1 MTTHPIIDAQLAAL
15 AAELPE
21 PLVAELADGYDE
33 TYAAHRRA
41 LDPDE
46 AASATITEFG
56 DATTICAAFAAN
68 SAGRRFARAV
78 LVTGPVFGAAWATAL
93 LTQPT
98 LRNALGIPA
107 RIAAGGLLLTVVVTL
122 LATAVGRL
130 RYRATRKASTAVACA
145 ILPFDVA
152 AVATVI
158 ALRLAAPV
166 TLVAVALSL
175 TRIVFTAASLRTVQR
190 T

>member
-21 PLVAELADGYDE
+21 PYVAELADGYDE
-33 TYAAHRRA
+33 TYATHRRA

-46 AASATITEFG
+46 AATATIAEFG
-56 DATTICAAFAAN
+56 DAATICAAFAAN
-68 SAGRRFARAV
+68 SAGRRFARAM

-98 LRNALGIPA
+98 LRDALGIPS
-107 RIAAGGLLLTVVVTL
+107 RLVAGGLLLTVVVTL
-122 LATAVGRL
+122 AVTATGRL
-130 RYRATRKASTAVACA
+130 RYRATRTASTAVACA
-145 ILPFDVA
+145 LLPFDAA
-152 AVATVI
+152 AVVTVI
-158 ALRLAAPV
+158 ALRLSAPV
-166 TLVAVALSL
+166 TLLAVTFSI